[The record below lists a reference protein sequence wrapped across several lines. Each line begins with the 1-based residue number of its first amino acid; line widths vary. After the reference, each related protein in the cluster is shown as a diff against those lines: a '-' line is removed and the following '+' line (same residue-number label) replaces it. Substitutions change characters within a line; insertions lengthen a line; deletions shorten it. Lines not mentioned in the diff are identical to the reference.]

1 MQAVRLDWTPRNRIT
16 IPLTGTQVYIL
27 QESTGTGTGMKI
39 YDIVYLNLTTTNPI
53 DILGYFIVT

>member
-27 QESTGTGTGMKI
+27 QESTGTETGMKI